1 MFLRILY
8 EIYCK
13 QYNKEFDINLF
24 EPLVHQFIN
33 TCEQKIVKHILYVR
47 IQTIIFISDDI

>member
-1 MFLRILY
+1 MFFRILY